1 MNVGTPTIPVRL
13 TLEERGTALST
24 AEQQHFAW
32 LARSFGRTNYLPLT
46 PADLDALSEAGSY
59 VDKYPGT
66 HLFREGA
73 VARHAFVIEKGEV
86 ELYRTAGNVRRVV
99 TRAGEGS
106 VLGDIAMFKEEP
118 YISSARAITPVR
130 AFQFERDKLLPV
142 LITRPV
148 VTLRWLVA
156 GLSQLEATQ
165 RRVLSLMHRTVKEQV
180 AGMVLDDA
188 DERGEV
194 HLSQSTLA
202 ALLGVS
208 RQTVNEA
215 LAELKEMGAAE
226 TGYRLIRVLDTD
238 ALSQA
243 AGR

>member
-1 MNVGTPTIPVRL
+1 M
-13 TLEERGTALST
+13 
-24 AEQQHFAW
+24 
-32 LARSFGRTNYLPLT
+32 
-46 PADLDALSEAGSY
+46 
-59 VDKYPGT
+59 
-66 HLFREGA
+66 
-73 VARHAFVIEKGEV
+73 
-86 ELYRTAGNVRRVV
+86 YRTAGDVRRVV

-106 VLGDIAMFKEEP
+106 VLGDIAMFQEEP

-226 TGYRLIRVLDTD
+226 TGYCLIRVLDTD

>member
-1 MNVGTPTIPVRL
+1 MNVGTPTIPDRL

-46 PADLDALSEAGSY
+46 PTDLDALSEAGSY

-148 VTLRWLVA
+148 
-156 GLSQLEATQ
+156 
-165 RRVLSLMHRTVKEQV
+165 LSLMHRTVKEQV

>member
-1 MNVGTPTIPVRL
+1 
-13 TLEERGTALST
+13 LST

-46 PADLDALSEAGSY
+46 PADLDALSETGGY
-59 VDKYPGT
+59 IEKYPGT
-66 HLFREGA
+66 HLFREGE

-86 ELYRTAGNVRRVV
+86 ELYRTAGGVRRVV

-106 VLGDIAMFKEEP
+106 VLGDIAMFQEEP

-130 AFQFERDKLLPV
+130 AFQFEREKLLPV

-148 VTLRWLVA
+148 VTLRWLVS

-165 RRVLSLMHRTVKEQV
+165 RRVLRLMHRTVKEQV
-180 AGMVLDDA
+180 AGMLLDDA

-202 ALLGVS
+202 TLLGVS

-215 LAELKEMGAAE
+215 LAGLKGMGAAE

>member
-1 MNVGTPTIPVRL
+1 MT
-13 TLEERGTALST
+13 
-24 AEQQHFAW
+24 F
-32 LARSFGRTNYLPLT
+32 
-46 PADLDALSEAGSY
+46 
-59 VDKYPGT
+59 
-66 HLFREGA
+66 
-73 VARHAFVIEKGEV
+73 
-86 ELYRTAGNVRRVV
+86 
-99 TRAGEGS
+99 
-106 VLGDIAMFKEEP
+106 
-118 YISSARAITPVR
+118 
-130 AFQFERDKLLPV
+130 
-142 LITRPV
+142 
-148 VTLRWLVA
+148 RWLVA